1 MNASDLMTPVQSRSQ
16 QTLERILASS
26 TELIAEQSYEDLTI
40 ADIASRA
47 SISVGG
53 FYSRFKNKEALYRT
67 LRDRLSAETQQRIT
81 QAQARNWDTASLQD
95 LVVHIVGRNAE
106 LYEKYR
112 GVLRITHLKSRD
124 LIANDQTDAIRAYN
138 RKIVESLEAL
148 FLLKRAEIRHRQ
160 PRPAIRIAIA
170 CMASM
175 LREAIVFGD
184 TSLYPKN
191 QRRVIVHS
199 VAQVMC
205 GYLCLS
211 GESARNRKP

>member
-1 MNASDLMTPVQSRSQ
+1 MNKTDLMVPIQSRSQ

-53 FYSRFKNKEALYRT
+53 FYARFKNKEALFRT

-81 QAQARNWDTASLQD
+81 QAQARNWDSASLQGLVT
-95 LVVHIVGRNAE
+95 LVVAGNAE

-112 GVLRITHLKSRD
+112 GVLRITHLKSRG
-124 LIANDQTDAIRAYN
+124 LIDSDQDTAISAYN
-138 RKIVESLEAL
+138 SKLVSSMETL
-148 FLLKRAEIRHRQ
+148 FLAKREEIQHRQ

-191 QRRVIVHS
+191 SRRAIERS
-199 VAQVMC
+199 VAQVVFC
-205 GYLCLS
+205 YLSFS
-211 GESARNRKP
+211 GVNHQSERH